1 MKSKPNETPIKTYS
15 VKELA
20 LLYSPDVSPSTAT
33 RRLKRWIHYSP
44 ELMQRLAQYGWTNQT
59 KIYTPKQTAI
69 LFEWLGYP

>member
-1 MKSKPNETPIKTYS
+1 MSQPEETPIKTYS

-20 LLYSPDVSPSTAT
+20 ILYNPEVSPSTAT
-33 RRLKRWIHYSP
+33 RRLKRWIHGSQ
-44 ELMQRLAQYGWTNQT
+44 ELMQRLQQYGWSEKS